1 MPVDLYIAV
10 RVAADGPVPGP
21 HSMLALGMATAG
33 TFDGTTFTRHDP
45 TTFHCELQPISAEFI
60 PETLA
65 ATGLD
70 RASLARTG
78 TAPVVA
84 MRQNAA
90 WLTEQAA
97 RHDARPV
104 LVGRTLGHDWMFISW
119 YHARFGG
126 GSPLGEA
133 AHLDLTTLYALRAG
147 RPLHAVT
154 GPEMAERLLGHRRLP
169 GHVLDDA
176 LEQAA
181 LLAALL

>member
-1 MPVDLYIAV
+1 MAVDLYIAV

-21 HSMLALGMATAG
+21 YSMLALGMATAG
-33 TFDGTTFTRHDP
+33 TFDGTTFTRHEP
-45 TTFHCELQPISAEFI
+45 TTFHCELQPISAGFV

-70 RASLARTG
+70 RAGLARTG
-78 TAPVVA
+78 TAPAVA

-90 WLTEQAA
+90 WLAEQAG

-104 LVGRTLGHDWMFISW
+104 LAGRTLGHDWMFTSW
-119 YHARFGG
+119 YHARFGT
-126 GSPLGEA
+126 GSPLGTA

-154 GPEMAERLLGHRRLP
+154 GAEMTERLLGHRAP
-169 GHVLDDA
+169 ASHVLDDA

-181 LLAALL
+181 LLSALL